1 MNSTQFN
8 ELYDLETMIR
18 EYQAD
23 LETLE
28 EFEEKSDENILTFS
42 IKLRSP
48 SLLESDRKSEILRE
62 FHIYG
67 SGTAD
72 KEAANYGLNARI
84 MAAAV
89 KAMKAELIAVSDE
102 LIQGRDSKL
111 EEV

>member
-1 MNSTQFN
+1 MKLDQFS

-18 EYQAD
+18 EYATD

-28 EFEEKSDENILTFS
+28 EFEDKSPENILTFS

-48 SLLESDRKSEILRE
+48 SLLESDLKSEILRE

-89 KAMKAELIAVSDE
+89 KAMKAELIAVSSE
-102 LIQGRDSKL
+102 LIHERDSKL